1 MTKIEFLL
9 DLHQHLDGLPEQ
21 EVADQ
26 INYYG
31 EMIDDRMEEGLTEE
45 MAVAQIG
52 SAEEIATQILSE
64 TPITK
69 LIKARKKRRLTGT
82 EITLL
87 ILGFPLWL
95 PLLVAAFA
103 VVFSLWISLW
113 AVVIS
118 LWCVPVSLAACGI
131 GGIIGGIILA
141 VTSKALNGI
150 ALIGT
155 ALVCIGLSVFAFYG
169 CKAATKASAVL
180 TKRLWLWI
188 KKCIMHKEKGK

>member
-9 DLHQHLDGLPEQ
+9 DLYRHLDGLPEQ
-21 EVADQ
+21 EVTDQ

-95 PLLVAAFA
+95 PLLAAAFA

-118 LWCVPVSLAACGI
+118 LWSVPVSLAACGI

-141 VTSKALNGI
+141 VTSKALNDI
-150 ALIGT
+150 ALIGA

-169 CKAATKASAVL
+169 CKAATKGSAVL

>member
-9 DLHQHLDGLPEQ
+9 DLYRHLDGLPEQ
-21 EVADQ
+21 EVTDQ

-118 LWCVPVSLAACGI
+118 LWSVPVSLAACGI

-169 CKAATKASAVL
+169 CKAATKGSAAL

>member
-9 DLHQHLDGLPEQ
+9 DLYRHLDGLPEQ
-21 EVADQ
+21 EVTDQ

-118 LWCVPVSLAACGI
+118 LWSVPVSLAACGI

-141 VTSKALNGI
+141 VTSKALSGI

-169 CKAATKASAVL
+169 CKAATKTSAVL